1 MSPSVI
7 TGFEHFLAIEHDNV
21 SKNLSTLGDDY
32 TLILDLD
39 TIYGSCVSITLPDD
53 DNLMMPAFLYLIS
66 HQEFYYGM
74 ASFLRLHKTQSF
86 RSLRVALDSTF
97 TAYYLLKNPDDIGLY
112 LSRNTHSPQWEKVF
126 RNIKLTIRNNQKNFS
141 YAAGLPQVHDLCSKF
156 AHADPAGIL
165 HKYFRDKDQK
175 ILHVNYFDY
184 ENFPDEYKKWF
195 AFFLFYYFRVFLVYW
210 NEMLT
215 KNAGGMK
222 KEIMHLI
229 KDFKG
234 RMKELRSTYPFRQEL
249 QERTKGL

>member
-7 TGFEHFLAIEHDNV
+7 RGFEHFLEIENDNV
-21 SKNLSTLGDDY
+21 GKNLSTLGDDY
-32 TLILDLD
+32 ALILELD
-39 TIYGSCVSITLPDD
+39 TIYCSCVSITLPDD

-74 ASFLRLHKTQSF
+74 ASFLRLHKAQSF

-97 TAYYLLKNPDDIGLY
+97 TAYYLLKNPDEIGLY
-112 LSRNTHSPQWEKVF
+112 LSRSTQSPQWERVF
-126 RNIKLTIRNNQKNFS
+126 RNIKLTIRNNQKKFP
-141 YAAGLPQVHDLCSKF
+141 YAAGLLQVHDLCSKF

-165 HKYFRDKDQK
+165 HKYFMDRDQK

-184 ENFPDEYKKWF
+184 ENSPGEYKKWF
-195 AFFLFYYFRVFLVYW
+195 VFFVFYFFRIFLVYW
-210 NEMLT
+210 NEMLK

-222 KEIMHLI
+222 EDILPLI

-234 RMKELRSTYPFRQEL
+234 KMKELRSAYPLR
-249 QERTKGL
+249 

>member
-7 TGFEHFLAIEHDNV
+7 RGFEHFHEIENDNTG
-21 SKNLSTLGDDY
+21 KNLSVLGDDY
-32 TLILDLD
+32 ALILNLD
-39 TIYGSCVSITLPDD
+39 TIYCSCVTITLPDD
-53 DNLMMPAFLYLIS
+53 ENLMMPAFLYLIS

-112 LSRNTHSPQWEKVF
+112 LSRSTHAPEWERVF
-126 RNIKLTIRNNQKNFS
+126 RNIKLTIRNNQKKFPS
-141 YAAGLPQVHDLCSKF
+141 AAGLLQVHDMCSKF

-165 HKYFRDKDQK
+165 HKYFMDRDRK

-184 ENFPDEYKKWF
+184 ENSPQEYKKWF
-195 AFFLFYYFRVFLVYW
+195 SFFLFYYFRVFLVYW
-210 NEMLT
+210 NEMLK
-215 KNAGGMK
+215 KNAGGMQ
-222 KEIMHLI
+222 KEITQLI

-234 RMKELRSTYPFRQEL
+234 KMKELRSTYPFR
-249 QERTKGL
+249 

>member
-7 TGFEHFLAIEHDNV
+7 RGFEHFLEIENDNV
-21 SKNLSTLGDDY
+21 GKNLSTLGDDY
-32 TLILDLD
+32 ALILELD
-39 TIYGSCVSITLPDD
+39 TIYCSCVSITLPDD

-74 ASFLRLHKTQSF
+74 ASFLRLHKAQSF

-97 TAYYLLKNPDDIGLY
+97 TAYYLLKNPDEIGLY
-112 LSRNTHSPQWEKVF
+112 LSRSTQSPQWERVF
-126 RNIKLTIRNNQKNFS
+126 RNIKLTIRNNQKKFP
-141 YAAGLPQVHDLCSKF
+141 YAAGLLQVHDLCSKF

-165 HKYFRDKDQK
+165 HKYFMDRDQK

-184 ENFPDEYKKWF
+184 ENSPGEYKKWF
-195 AFFLFYYFRVFLVYW
+195 VFFVFYFFRIFLVYW
-210 NEMLT
+210 NEMLK

-222 KEIMHLI
+222 KDILPLI

-234 RMKELRSTYPFRQEL
+234 KMKELRSAYPLR
-249 QERTKGL
+249 